1 MASESKLVTSAALA
15 SKLLDGKTVTE
26 TGKALLDQLARGQT
40 LVSEVVDVVLQKA
53 ALTEASDIHIE
64 PTKAGIRIRYRI
76 DGVFQELGY
85 LPLGIHDQIVSR
97 IKVLADLISHKREVS
112 QEGRVTIQAGV
123 KLGEFRVSIVPTI
136 SGEKVVLRM
145 FNSAKGLFELEK
157 LGYPEEL
164 VQKLESMLFDLHG
177 MVVLTG
183 PSGSG
188 KTTTLY
194 GCLQKIYHKKDQFA
208 SICTIEDPV
217 EYDFGLYSQIQ
228 VNRQVGLDFAKILAA
243 VLRQDPEVIMIG
255 EIRDQ
260 ETCDIALRAGLT
272 GHLVLTTIHSGS
284 ASEVITR
291 ILNMGIEPFVCSS
304 ALSGVVAQRLVRVVC
319 QACAYEYT
327 PDKAHVDFVERALN
341 RSDLKFRKGRGCAKC
356 GFTGFKDRIPIA
368 ELLVFDDQL
377 RSLILEQPST
387 ATLRKF
393 AVGRGMRT
401 LMEDGLDKVA
411 LGKTTLEEVFRV
423 VSMREGGA

>member
-1 MASESKLVTSAALA
+1 MAELKASARGGAGKAL
-15 SKLLDGKTVTE
+15 GEGRTVAE
-26 TGKALLDQLARGQT
+26 TGKALLEMLSKDELLT
-40 LVSEVVDVVLQKA
+40 SEVVDVILQKA
-53 ALTEASDIHIE
+53 ALTEASDVHIE
-64 PTKAGIRIRYRI
+64 PTKNGIRVRYRI

-85 LPLGIHDQIVSR
+85 LPLRTHDQIVAR

-112 QEGRVTIQAGV
+112 QEGRVTIAAGS
-123 KLGEFRVSIVPTI
+123 KRGEFRVSIVPTVA
-136 SGEKVVLRM
+136 GEKVVLRM
-145 FNSAKGLFELEK
+145 FNPAKGLFELEK
-157 LGYPEEL
+157 LGYPEDL
-164 VQKLESMLFDLHG
+164 IQKLESLLFDLHG
-177 MVVLTG
+177 MLVLTG

-194 GCLQKIYHKKDQFA
+194 ACLQKIYTKKDQFA
-208 SICTIEDPV
+208 SIVSIEDPV
-217 EYDFGLYSQIQ
+217 EYEFGLYSQIQ

-284 ASEVITR
+284 ASEVVTR
-291 ILNMGIEPFVCSS
+291 ILNMGIEPFVCAS
-304 ALSGVVAQRLVRVVC
+304 ALSGVVAQRLVRLVC

-327 PDKAHVDFVERALN
+327 PEKAHVDFVERALN
-341 RSDLKFRKGRGCAKC
+341 RSNLIFRKGRGCAKC

-377 RSLILEQPST
+377 RSLVLEQPST

-393 AVGRGMRT
+393 AVGRGMKT
-401 LMEDGLDKVA
+401 LMEDGLEKVA
-411 LGKTTLEEVFRV
+411 QGKTTLEEVFRV

>member
-1 MASESKLVTSAALA
+1 MPPEAKHAGASVART
-15 SKLLDGKTVTE
+15 LLDGKTVAE
-26 TGKALLDQLARGQT
+26 TGQAVLELLSRERL
-40 LVSEVVDVVLQKA
+40 LVSECVDVILQKA
-53 ALTEASDIHIE
+53 AITEASDVHIE
-64 PTKAGIRIRYRI
+64 PTKKGLRVRYRI

-85 LPLGIHDQIVSR
+85 LPAKYHDPVVSR

-112 QEGRVTIQAGV
+112 QEGRVTIQAGE
-123 KLGEFRVSIVPTI
+123 KMGEFRVSIVPTI
-136 SGEKVVLRM
+136 TGEKVVLRM
-145 FNSAKGLFELEK
+145 FNPAKGLFDLEK

-164 VQKLESMLFDLHG
+164 CHRLEALLFDLHG
-177 MVVLTG
+177 MVCLTG

-194 GCLQKIYHKKDQFA
+194 GCLQKIYQKKDQFA
-208 SICTIEDPV
+208 SIVTIEDPV
-217 EYDFGLYSQIQ
+217 EYDFGLWSQIQ
-228 VNRQVGLDFAKILAA
+228 VNRQVGLDFAKILGA

-284 ASEVITR
+284 ASEVVTR
-291 ILNMGIEPFVCSS
+291 ILNMGIEPFVCAS
-304 ALSGVVAQRLVRVVC
+304 ALSGVVAQRLVRLVC
-319 QACAYEYT
+319 PSCAYEYT
-327 PDKAHVDFVERALN
+327 PEKPQVDFVERALN
-341 RSDLKFRKGRGCAKC
+341 RTDLKFRKGRGCAKC
-356 GFTGFKDRIPIA
+356 GYTGFKDRMPIA

-401 LMEDGLDKVA
+401 LLEDGLDKVA
-411 LGKTTLEEVFRV
+411 QGKTTLEEIFRV
-423 VSMREGGA
+423 VSLREATA